1 MPLPLTNFV
10 VQQIYG
16 ACNSMVKA
24 TSPQRNS
31 TAQPKQPNSPV
42 KTAFRRSPY
51 REHTTVIRV
60 PNSLLPRIQ
69 KMLAECRADVA
80 DAAWLNK

>member
-1 MPLPLTNFV
+1 MTTNRN
-10 VQQIYG
+10 
-16 ACNSMVKA
+16 NS
-24 TSPQRNS
+24 
-31 TAQPKQPNSPV
+31 AQPKQPNSPA

-51 REHTTVIRV
+51 AESTRV
-60 PNSLLPRIQ
+60 VRIPLSMLPRVQ

>member
-1 MPLPLTNFV
+1 
-10 VQQIYG
+10 
-16 ACNSMVKA
+16 MVKA

-31 TAQPKQPNSPV
+31 TAQPKQPNSPA
-42 KTAFRRSPY
+42 KTAYRRSPY
-51 REHTTVIRV
+51 AEKTLVVRV
-60 PNSLLPRIQ
+60 PQSLLPRIQ